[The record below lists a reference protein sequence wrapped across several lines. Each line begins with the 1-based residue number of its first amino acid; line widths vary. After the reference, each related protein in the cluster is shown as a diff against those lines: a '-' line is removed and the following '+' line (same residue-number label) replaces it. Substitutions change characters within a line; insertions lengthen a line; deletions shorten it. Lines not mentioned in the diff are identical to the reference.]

1 MSTIPTTPEQADV
14 WFRCERLRCSMAGSA
29 CAARWARAQSVGAQP
44 WGKFGIE
51 GDDCRG
57 CPLGAARHKLGAH
70 LRAPQ
75 LTQIE
80 APRPAAPQTDE
91 EDTMIPSALDRVRA
105 YVFEQG
111 SVTAADVAAGVDCS
125 LSTVH
130 KHLHTLMGEGAVERE
145 QPDGGGAYRY
155 YPVHRNSA
163 PAPPPAPQPPTP
175 LDPDPP
181 AAPPPA
187 AEVVELQP
195 EVSTEAVP
203 EPPERLPSEVAA
215 DAAADAYIIARDRL
229 SRACERAGALLDGDE
244 VEVIACAAGLRQ
256 LATALQA
263 AAGQLEEARAAVLAD
278 RYEAILS
285 SMGAAA

>member
-1 MSTIPTTPEQADV
+1 MTTIPTTPEQADA

-91 EDTMIPSALDRVRA
+91 EDTVSQSTRDRILSAVAALDAPTVKIIATTTGASEDSTRQHLRA
-105 YVFEQG
+105 LM
-111 SVTAADVAAGVDCS
+111 ADGEVD
-125 LSTVH
+125 
-130 KHLHTLMGEGAVERE
+130 RYR
-145 QPDGGGAYRY
+145 PDDGGVYRY
-155 YPVHRNSA
+155 FVRGSA
-163 PAPPPAPQPPTP
+163 PPPPTP

-181 AAPPPA
+181 SAPPPA

-203 EPPERLPSEVAA
+203 EPPEVTPAQVALDRA
-215 DAAADAYIIARDRL
+215 EDAYIAARDAL
-229 SRACERAGALLDGDE
+229 QAGAELAVQKIDDGVE
-244 VEVIACAAGLRQ
+244 VEVIAVAEGLQR
-256 LATALQA
+256 LADALQ
-263 AAGQLEEARAAVLAD
+263 QRYRLLDEARNAVAAD
-278 RYEAILS
+278 RYDALLAQ
-285 SMGAAA
+285 MGVAA